1 MMVIQFFDYHTMTE
15 LNDAFE
21 NAQKDVKK
29 LNTRP
34 DDGTLLKLYAL
45 YKQGTSGDVQGDK
58 PGFFDFVGAAKYEAW
73 EKLKGMES
81 EEAKQTYID
90 LVNKLGN

>member
-1 MMVIQFFDYHTMTE
+1 MVIQFSDYHTMTE

-29 LNTRP
+29 LTNRP
-34 DDGTLLKLYAL
+34 DDATLLKLYAL
-45 YKQGTSGDVQGDK
+45 YKQGTTGDVQGDK

-73 EKLKGMES
+73 EQLKGTAPEQ
-81 EEAKQTYID
+81 AQQQYID
-90 LVNKLGN
+90 LVNKLSD